1 MFLVNGIM
9 NIMKNNLTVRV
20 ETYLSLSEDYNKVLL
35 SLNNITCNCQ
45 FTLNNNIIYSE
56 NSNLNSLV
64 KIFNQIRDKQT
75 FSILRRLLNKNK
87 YRNQTWFLLNKQAA
101 FMNKVVLCEDESD
114 SPLGPIKIILESDAI
129 DNLINSLIENKFFLK

>member
-1 MFLVNGIM
+1 
-9 NIMKNNLTVRV
+9 MKNNLTVRI
-20 ETYLSLSEDYNKVLL
+20 ETYLSLSEDYTKVLL

-64 KIFNQIRDKQT
+64 KIFDQIRDKQT

-87 YRNQTWFLLNKQAA
+87 YKNQTWFLLNKQAA
-101 FMNKVVLCEDESD
+101 FMNKVVLCGDESD

-129 DNLINSLIENKFFLK
+129 DNLINSLIENQFLLK

>member
-129 DNLINSLIENKFFLK
+129 DNLINSLIENKFLLK

>member
-1 MFLVNGIM
+1 
-9 NIMKNNLTVRV
+9 MKNNLTVRI

-87 YRNQTWFLLNKQAA
+87 YKNQTWFLLNKQAA
-101 FMNKVVLCEDESD
+101 FMNKVVLCGDESD

-129 DNLINSLIENKFFLK
+129 DNLINSLIENKFLLK

>member
-87 YRNQTWFLLNKQAA
+87 YGNQTWFLLNKQAA

-129 DNLINSLIENKFFLK
+129 DNLINSLIENKFLLK

>member
-1 MFLVNGIM
+1 M
-9 NIMKNNLTVRV
+9 NIMKNNLTVRI

-64 KIFNQIRDKQT
+64 KIFDQIRDKQT

-87 YRNQTWFLLNKQAA
+87 YKNQTWFLLNKQAA
-101 FMNKVVLCEDESD
+101 FMNKVVLCGDESD

-129 DNLINSLIENKFFLK
+129 DNLINSLIENQFLLK

>member
-1 MFLVNGIM
+1 M
-9 NIMKNNLTVRV
+9 NIMKNNLTVRI

-35 SLNNITCNCQ
+35 SLNNITCDCQ

-87 YRNQTWFLLNKQAA
+87 YKNQTWFLLNKQAA
-101 FMNKVVLCEDESD
+101 FMNKVVLCGDESD

-129 DNLINSLIENKFFLK
+129 DNLINSLIENEFLLK

>member
-1 MFLVNGIM
+1 M

-20 ETYLSLSEDYNKVLL
+20 ETYLSLSEDYDKVLL

-87 YRNQTWFLLNKQAA
+87 YKNQTWFLLNKQAA

-129 DNLINSLIENKFFLK
+129 DDLINSLIENKFLLK

>member
-1 MFLVNGIM
+1 M

-87 YRNQTWFLLNKQAA
+87 YGNQTWFLLNKQAA

-129 DNLINSLIENKFFLK
+129 DNLINSLIENKFLLK

>member
-87 YRNQTWFLLNKQAA
+87 YRDQTWFLLNKQAA

-129 DNLINSLIENKFFLK
+129 DNLINSLIENKFLLK

>member
-1 MFLVNGIM
+1 
-9 NIMKNNLTVRV
+9 MKNNLTVRI

-35 SLNNITCNCQ
+35 SLNNITCDCQ

-87 YRNQTWFLLNKQAA
+87 YKNQTWFLLNKQAA
-101 FMNKVVLCEDESD
+101 FMNKVVLCGDESD

-129 DNLINSLIENKFFLK
+129 DNLINSLIENEFLLK

>member
-1 MFLVNGIM
+1 
-9 NIMKNNLTVRV
+9 MKNNLTVRV
-20 ETYLSLSEDYNKVLL
+20 ETYLSLSEDYDKVLL

-87 YRNQTWFLLNKQAA
+87 YKNQTWFLLNKQAA

-129 DNLINSLIENKFFLK
+129 DDLINSLIENKFLLK

>member
-1 MFLVNGIM
+1 M
-9 NIMKNNLTVRV
+9 NIMKNNLTVRI

-87 YRNQTWFLLNKQAA
+87 YKNQTWFLLNKQAA
-101 FMNKVVLCEDESD
+101 FMNKVVLCGDESD

-129 DNLINSLIENKFFLK
+129 DNLINSLIENEFLLK

>member
-1 MFLVNGIM
+1 ME
-9 NIMKNNLTVRV
+9 KW

-87 YRNQTWFLLNKQAA
+87 YGNQTWFLLNKQAA

-129 DNLINSLIENKFFLK
+129 DNLINSLIENKFLLK

>member
-1 MFLVNGIM
+1 M
-9 NIMKNNLTVRV
+9 NIMKNNLTVRI

-35 SLNNITCNCQ
+35 SLNNITCDCQ

-87 YRNQTWFLLNKQAA
+87 YKNQTWFLLNKQAA
-101 FMNKVVLCEDESD
+101 LMNKVVLCGDESD
-114 SPLGPIKIILESDAI
+114 SPLGPIKIILT
-129 DNLINSLIENKFFLK
+129 

>member
-1 MFLVNGIM
+1 
-9 NIMKNNLTVRV
+9 MKNNLTVRI
-20 ETYLSLSEDYNKVLL
+20 ETYLSLSEDYTKVLL

-87 YRNQTWFLLNKQAA
+87 YKNQTWFLLNKQAA
-101 FMNKVVLCEDESD
+101 FMNKVVLCGDESD

-129 DNLINSLIENKFFLK
+129 DNLINSLIENEFLLK